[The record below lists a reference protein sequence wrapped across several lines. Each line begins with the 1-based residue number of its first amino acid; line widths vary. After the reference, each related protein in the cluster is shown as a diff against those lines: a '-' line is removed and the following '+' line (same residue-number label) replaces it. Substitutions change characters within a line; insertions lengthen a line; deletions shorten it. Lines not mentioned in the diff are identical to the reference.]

1 MNTVEHKMNELEDK
15 SKEYIDAK
23 AQGGKWREKEKL
35 ASERY
40 VGHIHMS
47 NIPITR
53 VSRWERENGTE
64 AIWVSPLSESRAFL
78 WTLS

>member
-1 MNTVEHKMNELEDK
+1 MNELEGK
-15 SKEYIDAK
+15 SKEYIEAK
-23 AQGGKWREKEKL
+23 AQGRKWREKEKL

-53 VSRWERENGTE
+53 VSQWEEREKIEQKQYGFP
-64 AIWVSPLSESRAFL
+64 PLSESRAFL
-78 WTLS
+78 WNLS